1 LKVGATTAGLRWAL
15 KGRRPEKQVC
25 ATREKETNGMKTTL
39 ASLALAIVL
48 CGLAIAQEPPPPAE
62 GPSTQMGRPMAGRPG
77 GGGRGMGFRIPAPGK
92 WWKDSALMQK
102 IGVTDE
108 QVQKIEKIFQD
119 HRLQLIDLHA
129 ALEKQEAILEPLVEA
144 DQPDEGQV
152 IAQIDK
158 VAQARANLEKSN
170 AQMLLAIRRVLSV
183 DQWKK
188 LRNLPGVARF
198 QPGHQFRP
206 PAPRPSAPLPPAAPP
221 PGE

>member
-1 LKVGATTAGLRWAL
+1 MHYLL

-25 ATREKETNGMKTTL
+25 ATREKETNEMKATV

-48 CGLAIAQEPPPPAE
+48 CGLAIAQELPPPAE
-62 GPSTQMGRPMAGRPG
+62 GPSTQMAAPMAGRPG
-77 GGGRGMGFRIPAPGK
+77 GRGPGMGHLAPGK

-102 IGVTDE
+102 IGVSDE

-158 VAQARANLEKSN
+158 VAQARASLEKSN
-170 AQMLLAIRRVLSV
+170 AQMLLAIRRVLTV

-188 LRNLPGVARF
+188 LRNLPGLATF
-198 QPGHQFRP
+198 HPGHQFRP
-206 PAPRPSAPLPPAAPP
+206 AAAGPPPGPAPPPSALPP